1 MNEEIKKIIE
11 QVELARKP
19 ASSVP
24 WKPDTPHPQPIYGF
38 DSTTQTWKATADEQS
53 QSDTTITK
61 LALFSWNIDFMLPHA
76 RPRMEAGLAELQ
88 ARISALPRSTA
99 AVIFLQECVP
109 ADLETIGSTA
119 WVRTGFLRT
128 DVDAAFWA
136 SDYYGTTTLVDRRLG
151 VARVS
156 RTHYALTR
164 MDRDALFVDVV
175 GPAARDGEEE
185 SARGGDGAGSGKDR
199 KKGDARIIRFCNTHL
214 ESLALEPPYRPPQ
227 VALAAK
233 FMREKDIHG
242 ALLAGDLNAIQP
254 FDRTL
259 HSANGLRDAYL
270 DLGGREDSEA
280 GYTWGQQAPPAFR
293 EMYGCSRMDK
303 VFYCGGVSVQKFDRF
318 GADVQVV
325 GESEREDIL
334 RWGGFEKPWI
344 TDHLGVF
351 VEVVVVD

>member
-1 MNEEIKKIIE
+1 MSYRQSRHSLTKYPTRHIARVSKSPLHPIYNLNSSLSKPLQLFKHHISLNTTPLTMNEEIKKIIE

-164 MDRDALFVDVV
+164 MDRDALFVDVL
-175 GPAARDGEEE
+175 GPSARDGEEE
-185 SARGGDGAGSGKDR
+185 SARGGDGAGSGKGR
-199 KKGDARIIRFCNTHL
+199 KKGGPRIIRFCNTHL

-233 FMREKDIHG
+233 LMREEPIHG
-242 ALLAGDLNAIQP
+242 ALREYFLFLCPPP
-254 FDRTL
+254 FPSIHAFVSFL
-259 HSANGLRDAYL
+259 SSFFYRDHQVA
-270 DLGGREDSEA
+270 DE
-280 GYTWGQQAPPAFR
+280 
-293 EMYGCSRMDK
+293 SRRAK
-303 VFYCGGVSVQKFDRF
+303 KSFYFFYIFFCGS
-318 GADVQVV
+318 
-325 GESEREDIL
+325 S
-334 RWGGFEKPWI
+334 P
-344 TDHLGVF
+344 
-351 VEVVVVD
+351 